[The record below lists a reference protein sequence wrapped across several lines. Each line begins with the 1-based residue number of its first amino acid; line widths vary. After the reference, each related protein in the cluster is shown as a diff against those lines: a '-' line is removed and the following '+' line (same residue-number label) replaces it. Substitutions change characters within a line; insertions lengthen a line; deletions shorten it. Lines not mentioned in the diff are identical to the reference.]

1 MGKKSFSLI
10 IVPHSRAGSRSL
22 SVSKKA
28 VKIVLA
34 AAGFLFALFAFLT
47 VDYLS
52 MNDVRTHYRK
62 LKRESDVQ
70 KATLEK
76 YKIDLNQLKKTV
88 DLFETYAK
96 KLNIMAGLKAPGVSE
111 VGIGDNAPGSVLQA
125 LTPPPQSFSLSNIKQ
140 LDQKAVVLEKNLGT
154 LVNFFE
160 NQNAYL
166 ASTPTVW
173 PTIGWVTSGFG
184 SRVDPFT
191 GKPAFHYG
199 MDIATNI
206 GSPVFATA
214 DGTAVQVK
222 TDKMGG
228 KSLIISHGNN
238 VATHYLHL
246 DQFKVGEGKKVR
258 RGDVIGLVGRTGK
271 ALGPHLHYEVRINGV
286 AQNPFLYIL
295 EE

>member
-1 MGKKSFSLI
+1 MGKRSFTLI
-10 IVPHSRAGSRSL
+10 LVPHSKAGSKCL
-22 SVSKKA
+22 PVSKKA
-28 VKIVLA
+28 VKVLLGVG
-34 AAGFLFALFAFLT
+34 GFLFALFVFLG

-52 MNDVRTHYRK
+52 MNHVRAHYRK

-70 KATLEK
+70 RATLEK
-76 YKIDLNQLKKTV
+76 YKIDLEQLKKTV
-88 DLFETYAK
+88 ESFETYAK

-111 VGIGDNAPGSVLQA
+111 VGIGDTTPASALQA
-125 LTPPPQSFSLSNIKQ
+125 LTPAPQNFSLSNIQQ
-140 LDQKAVVLEKNLGT
+140 LNQKAEVLEKNLDT

-160 NQNAYL
+160 NQNARL
-166 ASTPTVW
+166 ASTPTIW
-173 PTIGWVTSGFG
+173 PTVGWVTSGFG
-184 SRVDPFT
+184 SRLDPFT

-206 GSPVFATA
+206 GSPICSAA
-214 DGTAVQVK
+214 DGTVVQVK

-228 KSLIISHGNN
+228 KSIIVNHGNG

-286 AQNPFLYIL
+286 AQNPYFYIL